1 MTMAKTIYV
10 YENWSGEAPVKLG
23 KLYVD
28 QGRGSEHYAFEYDE
42 SWLTT
47 SRFAYVLDPD
57 LSLYKGRQY
66 PLDKNTFGIF
76 ADSSPDWWGLVL
88 MQRRE
93 KFLADREGR
102 KPRKLLDSDYL
113 LGVYDET
120 RMGAIRFSLEDGGPF
135 LSDDKETAAPPL
147 GNLACSGGSLPPV

>member
-1 MTMAKTIYV
+1 MSKTIYV
-10 YENWSGEAPVKLG
+10 YESWSGETPIKLG

-28 QGRGSEHYAFEYDE
+28 QGRGSEHYSFEYDE
-42 SWLTT
+42 AWLTS

-57 LSLYKGRQY
+57 LALYKGRQY
-66 PLDKNTFGIF
+66 PINKNTFGIF
-76 ADSSPDWWGLVL
+76 ADSSPDRWGRVL

-120 RMGAIRFSLEDGGPF
+120 RMGAIRFRLDDEGPF
-135 LSDDKETAAPPL
+135 LSDDKETDRK
-147 GNLACSGGSLPPV
+147 SVV